1 MQKLQ
6 LYISGERVDL
16 FKDEQVSISLSQQD
30 VKDPA
35 KIFAE
40 FTKTFTIPASKN
52 NNKIFDHYYNFDII
66 NGFDARNKVS
76 SNIELNNIPYKQGF
90 VALNGVELKNNKAL
104 QELQGKRGSPHF
116 VYVNRTLIGLLG
128 LMNSLQAGEIEVQNY
143 KKYIPADLKTTET

>member
-30 VKDPA
+30 IKDPA

-52 NNKIFDHYYNFDII
+52 NNKIFEHYYNFNII
-66 NGFDARNKVS
+66 NGFDARNKVA
-76 SNIELNNIPYKQGF
+76 SNIN
-90 VALNGVELKNNKAL
+90 
-104 QELQGKRGSPHF
+104 
-116 VYVNRTLIGLLG
+116 
-128 LMNSLQAGEIEVQNY
+128 
-143 KKYIPADLKTTET
+143 